1 MYTSKPIDL
10 VPDVDKALKLR
21 VMDKLDPVLQELATE
36 PERDLLR
43 RLIVTLRGLR
53 YGSVTL
59 IVHEGRLVEI
69 QKTEKMRTGSSKT
82 REGDASSSGSGPGL
96 GT

>member
-1 MYTSKPIDL
+1 MDN
-10 VPDVDKALKLR
+10 ALKWR
-21 VMDKLDPVLQELATE
+21 VVDKLDPMLEELTTE

-43 RLIVTLRGLR
+43 RLIVSLRGLR

-69 QKTEKMRTGSSKT
+69 QKTEKIRTGNSNSKERSSPSANQ
-82 REGDASSSGSGPGL
+82 GQV
-96 GT
+96 

>member
-1 MYTSKPIDL
+1 
-10 VPDVDKALKLR
+10 
-21 VMDKLDPVLQELATE
+21 MDKLNPTLEELASE
-36 PERDLLR
+36 HERDMLR
-43 RLIVTLRGLR
+43 RLITSLRGLR

-69 QKTEKMRTGSSKT
+69 QKTEKIRTGNSKN
-82 REGDASSSGSGPGL
+82 RDGGSSSSGSGPGL

>member
-1 MYTSKPIDL
+1 ML
-10 VPDVDKALKLR
+10 E
-21 VMDKLDPVLQELATE
+21 ELASE

-43 RLIVTLRGLR
+43 RLIVSLRGLR

-69 QKTEKMRTGSSKT
+69 QKTEKIRTSNAKARNG
-82 REGDASSSGSGPGL
+82 ASSSSGL
-96 GT
+96 GAGPTT